1 MCSIEDSP
9 IIFDEV
15 KIKPEVKICIK
26 CKTSTA
32 TILIR
37 HSTYCKPCFQ
47 HVFVG
52 KFRKN
57 MEKYKTSNSKIDEKV
72 MIGLSGGP
80 SSRAML
86 HLLSEIFSHELS
98 KKQSFTEVWVCH
110 IDENSIF
117 NLKDSTINQVEQ
129 IVQKYN
135 SLFIGLRIEDIY
147 SDEFTSNMEF
157 GQVLKISIDKS
168 KQQEFNE
175 FNATIR
181 QNKELSNKEKLQSL
195 LECIS
200 NLTSKEDFVWYL
212 KLSLLIQ
219 TARKKGCT
227 RLFLG
232 DCSTRLAT
240 KIISLTSKGRG
251 SSLPIEILGENNYF
265 GDVIISR
272 PMKDMISK
280 EIGLY
285 NHYLGFETV
294 FIPSLTSLQPSKSS
308 IERLTEDFIVG
319 LERDYPSTV
328 STIARTGSKLTI
340 SNSIDDE
347 NRCAL
352 CLMPYR
358 NENKFFQNRITLTKI
373 PSSISTT
380 NDCNTATNNCNDHC
394 NPVTVSC
401 SQSCCSDCIK
411 PTKLDHQNIEI
422 NNTLCH
428 ACRVNMRDI
437 NEIFLPPYVAEEAKR
452 QNRRLDLRKNIEEFL
467 IDDIDD
473 DQ

>member
-1 MCSIEDSP
+1 
-9 IIFDEV
+9 
-15 KIKPEVKICIK
+15 
-26 CKTSTA
+26 
-32 TILIR
+32 
-37 HSTYCKPCFQ
+37 
-47 HVFVG
+47 
-52 KFRKN
+52 
-57 MEKYKTSNSKIDEKV
+57 MEKYRTSNSRIDEKV
-72 MIGLSGGP
+72 MIGLSGGS

-86 HLLSEIFSHELS
+86 HLLCEIFSHELS
-98 KKQSFTEVWVCH
+98 KKQSFTEVLVCH

-129 IVQKYN
+129 IIQKYN
-135 SLFIGLRIEDIY
+135 SSFIGLRIEDIY

-157 GQVLKISIDKS
+157 GQVLKISLDKS

-175 FNATIR
+175 FNAIIR

-219 TARKKGCT
+219 IAR
-227 RLFLG
+227 

-251 SSLPIEILGENNYF
+251 FS
-265 GDVIISR
+265 
-272 PMKDMISK
+272 
-280 EIGLY
+280 
-285 NHYLGFETV
+285 FETV
-294 FIPSLTSLQPSKSS
+294 FIPSLTSLRPSKSS

-328 STIARTGSKLTI
+328 STIARTGSKLTT

-352 CLMPYR
+352 CLI
-358 NENKFFQNRITLTKI
+358 ITVTKI
-373 PSSISTT
+373 PSSFTSSISTT
-380 NDCNTATNNCNDHC
+380 NDCNTTTNNYNDHC
-394 NPVTVSC
+394 NLFTKSC
-401 SQSCCSDCIK
+401 SQSCCSNCIN
-411 PTKLDHQNIEI
+411 LDHQNIEI

-428 ACRVNMRDI
+428 ACRVNMHDI
-437 NEIFLPPYVAEEAKR
+437 NEIFLPPYVAEEAKK

-467 IDDIDD
+467 IDDIDN